1 MEKETKN
8 LGVLS
13 AFAVQMSIDVSSENR
28 PLLVHIATVP
38 EFFYSF
44 FQGQLEFMKSQGFD
58 VALICSPGER
68 SQGFKDWPVHYYPVA
83 IQRRISPLADIISIW
98 KIVGILRSIR
108 PEIVH
113 VHTSKAGLLGMI
125 AAWIAA
131 VRVKVFTIHGFRWV
145 TKEGMSRRVIKVSN
159 RVTCSLAD
167 RVFCVSKSNLD
178 LGIGDNICRIEKAK
192 VVCEGS
198 INGVD
203 AMGRFNP
210 EKEHNSRAI
219 RKGLG
224 IPENSFVF
232 GFVGRIVRDKGI
244 EELAAAWRSIR
255 RDFSDVNLML
265 VGKAESGDPVSEETL
280 SFLKKDERV
289 HFTGFRPEVAPYYG
303 AMDAFVL
310 PSHREGFP
318 VTPLEA
324 SAMGLPVIASNIR
337 GCMDAVV
344 NDKTGILVEPGSTIE
359 LERAMRI
366 MLSDRK
372 TARRLGENGRKF
384 VLENFKPK
392 PIWQEMAK
400 EYKML
405 LKSHPSKQTGLR
417 LFLKRIMDLTV
428 IIPGLILLFPV
439 MGLVAVLVW
448 GNLGAPV
455 IFRDKRIGKRGKP
468 FRFLKFRTMTNKRDS
483 KGSLLPDEKRL
494 TSMGR
499 IFRATSLDELPQLIN
514 VLKGEMSLVGPR
526 PLPMKYLERFSER
539 QRTRHTVLPGI
550 TGLTA
555 IRYRGSDRSWEEKFR
570 DDEWY
575 VEHWNL
581 LLDVKVMLKTI
592 WVLGKKSFLNRGGET
607 TSEEFRP

>member
-1 MEKETKN
+1 
-8 LGVLS
+8 
-13 AFAVQMSIDVSSENR
+13 
-28 PLLVHIATVP
+28 
-38 EFFYSF
+38 
-44 FQGQLEFMKSQGFD
+44 
-58 VALICSPGER
+58 
-68 SQGFKDWPVHYYPVA
+68 
-83 IQRRISPLADIISIW
+83 
-98 KIVGILRSIR
+98 
-108 PEIVH
+108 
-113 VHTSKAGLLGMI
+113 MI

-145 TKEGMSRRVIKVSN
+145 TKSGVGRWLIKFSN
-159 RVTCSLAD
+159 RATCSLAD
-167 RVFCVSKSNLD
+167 GVFCVSKSNLD

-337 GCMDAVV
+337 GCVDAVV
-344 NDKTGILVEPGSTIE
+344 DGQTGILVAPGSTTE
-359 LERAMRI
+359 LEEAMRTI
-366 MLSDRK
+366 LNDREM
-372 TARRLGENGRKF
+372 AERLGENGRKF
-384 VLENFKPK
+384 VLEKFPA
-392 PIWQEMAK
+392 EA
-400 EYKML
+400 
-405 LKSHPSKQTGLR
+405 
-417 LFLKRIMDLTV
+417 DL
-428 IIPGLILLFPV
+428 
-439 MGLVAVLVW
+439 A
-448 GNLGAPV
+448 
-455 IFRDKRIGKRGKP
+455 RIG
-468 FRFLKFRTMTNKRDS
+468 
-483 KGSLLPDEKRL
+483 
-494 TSMGR
+494 
-499 IFRATSLDELPQLIN
+499 
-514 VLKGEMSLVGPR
+514 
-526 PLPMKYLERFSER
+526 
-539 QRTRHTVLPGI
+539 
-550 TGLTA
+550 
-555 IRYRGSDRSWEEKFR
+555 
-570 DDEWY
+570 
-575 VEHWNL
+575 
-581 LLDVKVMLKTI
+581 
-592 WVLGKKSFLNRGGET
+592 
-607 TSEEFRP
+607 